1 MTSKNS
7 DAAEALLSA
16 IAVREQ
22 TGRLFA
28 LAEAGKLEHFTLD
41 LQAMPALTRRVA
53 EVTRAAY
60 PTLDVPFHARW
71 RHFVHRGEDRW
82 ARLSAKTGW
91 RSPADRARAAFDL
104 AITSVLLDA
113 GAGSAWHYRDPV
125 TGDAV
130 GRSEGLALASFDM
143 FVSGAFSEEPKDPL
157 RADAKRL
164 AALSVADL
172 AQGFQVAPENPLDGL
187 EGRAAL
193 LNALGRACLA
203 APDLRDAHGDPRP
216 GALFD
221 RLTAG
226 GAEVQAPAI
235 LGAVLRHL
243 GGIWPSRLSLDGVPL
258 GDCWR
263 YPRLGDGTPGSDLVP
278 FHKLSQWLSYSL
290 IEPMQAAGVAVAN
303 IDGLT
308 GLAEYRNGGL
318 FLDGRVIL
326 PKDRAIL
333 TREHEPA
340 SAVVIEWRALT
351 VQLLDRIAP
360 LVRAELGIS
369 DDAFPLA
376 KVLEGG
382 TWATGRVLARERRAD
397 GGPPLRIISD
407 GTVF

>member
-1 MTSKNS
+1 VTSKS
-7 DAAEALLSA
+7 SEALALLSA
-16 IAVREQ
+16 RAVRER

-28 LAEAGKLEHFTLD
+28 LGEAGGLDHFMLD
-41 LQAMPALTRRVA
+41 LTAMPALARRVA

-60 PTLDVPFHARW
+60 PKLDVPFHARW

-82 ARLSAKTGW
+82 ATLATRTRW
-91 RSPADRARAAFDL
+91 VTPTDRARAAFDL

-113 GAGSAWHYRDPV
+113 GAGSTWRYRDPV

-143 FVSGAFSEEPKDPL
+143 FAGGAFSADPADPL
-157 RADAKRL
+157 RADAGRL
-164 AALSVADL
+164 VALSVTDIV
-172 AQGFQVAPENPLDGL
+172 QGFQVSPENPLEGL
-187 EGRAAL
+187 EGRVAL
-193 LNALGRACLA
+193 LNALGRMLIAHDAPRDGHGA
-203 APDLRDAHGDPRP
+203 ARP

-221 RLTAG
+221 VLTG
-226 GAEVQAPAI
+226 SRSVVVAPAI

-243 GGIWPSRLSLDGVPL
+243 GGIWPSRLTFDGVPL

-263 YPRLGDGTPGSDLVP
+263 HPRLDNGTPGSDLVP

-290 IEPMQAAGVAVAN
+290 IEPMQAAGITVTD
-303 IDGLT
+303 IGGLT

-318 FLDGRVIL
+318 FLDGGVIV
-326 PKDRAIL
+326 PKNPKIL
-333 TREHEPA
+333 DCLQAPGST
-340 SAVVIEWRALT
+340 VVVEWRALT

-360 LVRAELGIS
+360 LVRTELGVS
-369 DDAFPLA
+369 EAEFPLA

-382 TWATGRVLARERRAD
+382 TWAAGRVLARERRAD
-397 GGPPLRIISD
+397 GGPPLRIVSD